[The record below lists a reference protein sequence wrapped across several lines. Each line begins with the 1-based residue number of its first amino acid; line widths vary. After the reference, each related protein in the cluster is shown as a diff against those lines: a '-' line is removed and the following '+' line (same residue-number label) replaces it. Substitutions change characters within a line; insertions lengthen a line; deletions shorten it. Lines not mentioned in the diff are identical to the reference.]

1 MLNENPSLIY
11 SKNSNNDIPL
21 HIACK
26 HGNVKLVS
34 ELLKRGSS
42 LNCVNNK
49 NETPLKIAIDN
60 GWMRCVD
67 IINSHFKKTF
77 KILSRHQQLP
87 YQPLTLPS
95 LPQVPQRQ
103 FPQIPQF
110 NEFNPNDDKPSQT
123 ELGLKEQ
130 ISSSKIPEN
139 YKIQAITK
147 EKGLLL
153 NFGPSASKDKEWI
166 ETLLK
171 IPFDTYST
179 LQVNKES
186 TIETIKEYFKSV
198 TNTLEEASYGME
210 NVKEEVIDYISQM
223 ISTNGN
229 AMPRVI
235 CIQGVQGSGKCLA
248 KGTKVLMFDGNLK
261 NVEDIQ
267 VGDVIMGDDSTPRNI
282 LALGRGKDK
291 LYRIDDV
298 KGETYTVNSE
308 HILTLIYAHSKIILD
323 DKKDNRYRVRWFD
336 KNKISIVSKNFSYKN
351 DIKEEVY
358 KDAKEF
364 LDSIIEDKICDISIK
379 DYLSLQKTLK
389 ADLKGLYTGVDFKEK
404 ELDFD
409 PYILGLWLGDGH
421 HADTSITNQD
431 SSIIKYLKENLGKY
445 NCYLQY
451 SNKYDYR
458 INSCDTSRKEGV
470 NYMMNILRKHNLI
483 KNKHIPYIYKCNS
496 RENRLKLLAGLIDS
510 DGSLDNACF
519 EISQSIE
526 HEKLLDDI
534 QYLCRSLG
542 FSCIKSK
549 KITSW
554 TYKGIKNKGVAWRLS
569 ISGYGL
575 NEVPTLV
582 PRKKAN
588 ERRQIKNALVS
599 GITVTPLGYDDYYG
613 FEIDGNRRFVLGNF
627 IITHNTSLVRNG
639 ISKVLNRPFQQIN
652 MGGITDA
659 DYLIGHDS
667 TYVGSKPGRIVQALI
682 NSKVMNPIIF
692 MDEVD
697 KISST
702 EKGNDIQSVLIHLT
716 DPIQNKDF
724 QDKYFSGLN
733 IDVSKAVFI
742 FSCNDENKLSPILKD
757 RLNIIKIKEPSIQD
771 KTVIG
776 KKYLLKELVCNVG
789 LSFENIKLEDD
800 VVKHIINSY
809 CKDDVGVRGLKKCI
823 ESILMKI
830 NSARYSVSKYKTL
843 KNLNVDD
850 KTTVEITIKMIDDI
864 LVKKE
869 DKRSELM
876 NSMFL

>member
-1 MLNENPSLIY
+1 MLINTIVFFDALESKTNNEVIKMLNENPSLIY
-11 SKNSNNDIPL
+11 SKNSNNDTPL

-87 YQPLTLPS
+87 YQPLS
-95 LPQVPQRQ
+95 S

-110 NEFNPNDDKPSQT
+110 NEFKPVFNQNDDKPQQT

-130 ISSSKIPEN
+130 ISLSKIPEN
-139 YKIQAITK
+139 YKLQAITK

-235 CIQGVQGSGKCLA
+235 CIQGVQGSGK
-248 KGTKVLMFDGNLK
+248 
-261 NVEDIQ
+261 
-267 VGDVIMGDDSTPRNI
+267 
-282 LALGRGKDK
+282 
-291 LYRIDDV
+291 
-298 KGETYTVNSE
+298 
-308 HILTLIYAHSKIILD
+308 
-323 DKKDNRYRVRWFD
+323 
-336 KNKISIVSKNFSYKN
+336 
-351 DIKEEVY
+351 
-358 KDAKEF
+358 
-364 LDSIIEDKICDISIK
+364 
-379 DYLSLQKTLK
+379 
-389 ADLKGLYTGVDFKEK
+389 
-404 ELDFD
+404 
-409 PYILGLWLGDGH
+409 
-421 HADTSITNQD
+421 TSI
-431 SSIIKYLKENLGKY
+431 
-445 NCYLQY
+445 
-451 SNKYDYR
+451 
-458 INSCDTSRKEGV
+458 
-470 NYMMNILRKHNLI
+470 
-483 KNKHIPYIYKCNS
+483 
-496 RENRLKLLAGLIDS
+496 
-510 DGSLDNACF
+510 
-519 EISQSIE
+519 
-526 HEKLLDDI
+526 
-534 QYLCRSLG
+534 
-542 FSCIKSK
+542 
-549 KITSW
+549 
-554 TYKGIKNKGVAWRLS
+554 
-569 ISGYGL
+569 
-575 NEVPTLV
+575 
-582 PRKKAN
+582 
-588 ERRQIKNALVS
+588 
-599 GITVTPLGYDDYYG
+599 
-613 FEIDGNRRFVLGNF
+613 
-627 IITHNTSLVRNG
+627 VRNG

-697 KISST
+697 KISAT

-733 IDVSKAVFI
+733 IDVSKAIFI

-776 KKYLLKELVCNVG
+776 KKYLLKELVGNVG

-830 NSARYSVSKYKTL
+830 NSARYSVSKYKSL

-850 KTTVEITIKMIDDI
+850 KTPVEITIKMVDDI

>member
-1 MLNENPSLIY
+1 MLINIIVFFDALETKTNNEVIKMLNENPSLIY
-11 SKNSNNDIPL
+11 SKNSNNDTPL

-26 HGNVKLVS
+26 HGNIQLVS
-34 ELLKRGSS
+34 ELLKRGSDLYL
-42 LNCVNNK
+42 LNNN
-49 NETPLKIAIDN
+49 NDTPLKIAIDN
-60 GWMRCVD
+60 NWQRCAN
-67 IINSHFKKTF
+67 IINQHYKKSF

-110 NEFNPNDDKPSQT
+110 NEFNPNDDKSQQT

-130 ISSSKIPEN
+130 ISLSKIPEN

-186 TIETIKEYFKSV
+186 TIETIREYFKSV
-198 TNTLEEASYGME
+198 TNTLDEVSYGMD
-210 NVKEEVIDYISQM
+210 NIKEEVTDYISQM

-229 AMPRVI
+229 AMPRII
-235 CIQGVQGSGKCLA
+235 CLSSPAGCGK
-248 KGTKVLMFDGNLK
+248 T
-261 NVEDIQ
+261 
-267 VGDVIMGDDSTPRNI
+267 NI
-282 LALGRGKDK
+282 
-291 LYRIDDV
+291 
-298 KGETYTVNSE
+298 
-308 HILTLIYAHSKIILD
+308 
-323 DKKDNRYRVRWFD
+323 
-336 KNKISIVSKNFSYKN
+336 
-351 DIKEEVY
+351 
-358 KDAKEF
+358 
-364 LDSIIEDKICDISIK
+364 
-379 DYLSLQKTLK
+379 
-389 ADLKGLYTGVDFKEK
+389 
-404 ELDFD
+404 
-409 PYILGLWLGDGH
+409 
-421 HADTSITNQD
+421 
-431 SSIIKYLKENLGKY
+431 
-445 NCYLQY
+445 
-451 SNKYDYR
+451 
-458 INSCDTSRKEGV
+458 
-470 NYMMNILRKHNLI
+470 
-483 KNKHIPYIYKCNS
+483 
-496 RENRLKLLAGLIDS
+496 
-510 DGSLDNACF
+510 
-519 EISQSIE
+519 
-526 HEKLLDDI
+526 
-534 QYLCRSLG
+534 
-542 FSCIKSK
+542 
-549 KITSW
+549 
-554 TYKGIKNKGVAWRLS
+554 
-569 ISGYGL
+569 
-575 NEVPTLV
+575 
-582 PRKKAN
+582 
-588 ERRQIKNALVS
+588 
-599 GITVTPLGYDDYYG
+599 
-613 FEIDGNRRFVLGNF
+613 
-627 IITHNTSLVRNG
+627 VRNG

-776 KKYLLKELVCNVG
+776 KKYLLKELVGNVG
-789 LSFENIKLEDD
+789 LLFENIKLEDD

-850 KTTVEITIKMIDDI
+850 KTTVEITIKMVDDI